1 MTCDHPTRPLHGAR
15 FTMTGSPSGLFG
27 ELFVDGEMAS
37 AMSDRALLH
46 GMLGFEAMLASALE
60 AESIAPPGTAD
71 LVTAQCDPDLY
82 DIAEIGRAT
91 TLAGNP
97 AIPLVKALTAR
108 VAAVAPEQA
117 KWVHFGATSQDVI
130 DSGYVHVLG
139 CGLRLIDLRLG
150 RLVQAMRALA
160 EAHRATPMIGRTFL
174 QQAVPITFGVKTAL
188 WLGPLLESRHV
199 LHDMLAAPIVQLAG
213 AAGTLAALGD
223 DGDRVQARFVALTR
237 GAEPS
242 LIPWHAQRH
251 RIARLAAELGILTG
265 NLGKIARDV
274 GLMAQTEIGEV
285 AEPEAPGK
293 GGSSAMPHKR
303 NPVLCTLILAAAQ
316 RAPGLVATMLS
327 ALPHEHERALGGWHA
342 EWPTLPELFKVAGSA
357 LAQTITLIEGLQVF
371 PERMRA
377 NIDLTQ
383 GLVMSERV
391 SLALAAT
398 LGKAQAHHLLEAAS
412 LACVAQNRHLR
423 DVLAAM
429 PAVTEHLTAEA
440 LADLFDPTTYRGA
453 SDAIIDRIL
462 DRYEREHEFM
472 ATHA

>member
-1 MTCDHPTRPLHGAR
+1 
-15 FTMTGSPSGLFG
+15 MTGSHAGLFG
-27 ELFVDGEMAS
+27 ELFVDREMAD
-37 AMSDRALLH
+37 AISDRALLH
-46 GMLGFEAMLASALE
+46 GMLGFEAMLARALE
-60 AESIAPPGTAD
+60 AESVAPQGTAD
-71 LVTAQCDPDLY
+71 AIAGQCDPDFY
-82 DIAEIGRAT
+82 DIAELGRAA

-130 DSGYVHVLG
+130 DSGHVHVIG
-139 CGLRLIDLRLG
+139 CGLKLIDM
-150 RLVQAMRALA
+150 RLVRLAGALRALA
-160 EAHRATPMIGRTFL
+160 ETHRTTPMIGRTFL

-188 WLGPLLESRHV
+188 WLDPLLESRHV
-199 LHDMLAAPIVQLAG
+199 LRQMLAEPIVQLAG

-223 DGDRVQARFVALTR
+223 DGDRLQARFVALTQA
-237 GAEPS
+237 AEPS
-242 LIPWHAQRH
+242 LIPWHGQRH

-265 NLGKIARDV
+265 NLGKVARDI

-303 NPVLCTLILAAAQ
+303 NPVLCTLILAAAE

-327 ALPHEHERALGGWHA
+327 ALPQEHERALGGWHA
-342 EWPTLPELFKVAGSA
+342 EWPTLPELFKIAGAA
-357 LAQTITLIEGLQVF
+357 LAQMITLIEGLQVF

-398 LGKAQAHHLLEAAS
+398 LGKAKAHHLLEEAS
-412 LACVAQNRHLR
+412 RACVAQNQHLR
-423 DVLAAM
+423 DVLASM

-453 SDAIIDRIL
+453 SDAIIDRVL
-462 DRYEREHEFM
+462 ARAAQAPPPREASPARAHGVTD
-472 ATHA
+472 A

>member
-1 MTCDHPTRPLHGAR
+1 MTA
-15 FTMTGSPSGLFG
+15 SASGLFG
-27 ELFVDGEMAS
+27 ELFVDREMAS
-37 AMSDRALLH
+37 AMGDSTLLH

-60 AESIAPPGTAD
+60 AEGVAPKGMAD
-71 LVTAQCDPDLY
+71 VVARQCDPDLY

-108 VAAVAPEQA
+108 VAAVSPEQA
-117 KWVHFGATSQDVI
+117 KWVHYGATSQDVI
-130 DSGYVHVLG
+130 DSGHVHVLG
-139 CGLRLIDLRLG
+139 CGLKLIDLRLG
-150 RLVQAMRALA
+150 RLADAMRSLVDT
-160 EAHRATPMIGRTFL
+160 HRATPMIGRTFL
-174 QQAVPITFGVKTAL
+174 QQAVPITFGVKAAL
-188 WLGPLLESRHV
+188 WLDPLLESRHV
-199 LHDMLAAPIVQLAG
+199 LHDILAASVVQFAG

-223 DGDRVQARFVALTR
+223 EGDRVQARFVELTQ
-237 GAEPS
+237 GAKPS
-242 LIPWHAQRH
+242 AIPWHAQRH
-251 RIARLAAELGILTG
+251 RIVRLAAELGILTG

-303 NPVLCTLILAAAQ
+303 NPVLCTLILAGAQ

-342 EWPTLPELFKVAGSA
+342 EWPTLPELFCIAGSA

-377 NIDLTQ
+377 NIDLTH
-383 GLVMSERV
+383 GLVMSERI
-391 SLALAAT
+391 SLALATA
-398 LGKAQAHHLLEAAS
+398 LGKTEAHHFLEEAS
-412 LACVAQNRHLR
+412 RACVAQQRHLR
-423 DVLAAM
+423 EVLAEM
-429 PAVTEHLTAEA
+429 PAVTAHLDADA

-453 SDAIIDRIL
+453 SDAIIDRVL
-462 DRYEREHEFM
+462 ARYEQAYGSRQAAPAGEDRT
-472 ATHA
+472 ADA

>member
-1 MTCDHPTRPLHGAR
+1 MTA
-15 FTMTGSPSGLFG
+15 SASGLFG

-60 AESIAPPGTAD
+60 AESVAPPGTAD
-71 LVTAQCDPDLY
+71 VVTRHCDPDLY
-82 DIAEIGRAT
+82 DIAELGRAA

-139 CGLRLIDLRLG
+139 NGLKLIDLRLG
-150 RLVQAMRALA
+150 RLVHAMRALL
-160 EAHRATPMIGRTFL
+160 ETHRATPMIGRTFL

-188 WLGPLLESRHV
+188 WLDPLLESRPI
-199 LHDMLAAPIVQLAG
+199 LHAVLAAPVVQLAG

-223 DGDRVQARFVALTR
+223 DGDRVQARFVELTL
-237 GAEPS
+237 GAKPS
-242 LIPWHAQRH
+242 AIPWHAQRH

-265 NLGKIARDV
+265 NLGKIARDL

-377 NIDLTQ
+377 NIELTQ

-391 SLALAAT
+391 SLALAAA
-398 LGKAQAHHLLEAAS
+398 LGKAKAHHLLEEAS
-412 LACVAQNRHLR
+412 RACVAQNRHLR
-423 DVLAAM
+423 DVLAAI
-429 PAVTEHLTAEA
+429 PAVIEHLNAEA

-453 SDAIIDRIL
+453 SDAIIDRVL
-462 DRYEREHEFM
+462 ARAAQAPTPREAAPAREYRIID
-472 ATHA
+472 A

>member
-1 MTCDHPTRPLHGAR
+1 MTA
-15 FTMTGSPSGLFG
+15 SASGLFG

-60 AESIAPPGTAD
+60 AESVAPQGTAD
-71 LVTAQCDPDLY
+71 VITGHCDPDLY
-82 DIAEIGRAT
+82 DIAELGRAA

-108 VAAVAPEQA
+108 VAAVSPEQA
-117 KWVHFGATSQDVI
+117 KWVHYGATSQDVI

-139 CGLRLIDLRLG
+139 CGLKLIDLRLD
-150 RLVQAMRALA
+150 RLVHAMRALM
-160 EAHRATPMIGRTFL
+160 ETHRATPMIGRTFL

-188 WLGPLLESRHV
+188 WLDPLLESRPI
-199 LHDMLAAPIVQLAG
+199 LHDILAAPVVQLAG

-223 DGDRVQARFVALTR
+223 DGGRVQARFVELTL
-237 GAEPS
+237 GAAPS

-265 NLGKIARDV
+265 NLGKIARDI

-342 EWPTLPELFKVAGSA
+342 EWPTLPELFKVTGSA
-357 LAQTITLIEGLQVF
+357 LVQTITLIEGLQVF

-391 SLALAAT
+391 SLALAAA
-398 LGKAQAHHLLEAAS
+398 LGKAKAHHLLEEAS
-412 LACVAQNRHLR
+412 RACVAQNRHLR
-423 DVLAAM
+423 DILAAM
-429 PAVTEHLTAEA
+429 PAVAEHLNAEA
-440 LADLFDPTTYRGA
+440 LANLFDPTTYRGA
-453 SDAIIDRIL
+453 SDAIIDRVL
-462 DRYEREHEFM
+462 ARAAQAPVPREAAPAREQRIID
-472 ATHA
+472 A

>member
-1 MTCDHPTRPLHGAR
+1 
-15 FTMTGSPSGLFG
+15 MTGSPSGLFG
-27 ELFVDGEMAS
+27 ELFVDGEMAA
-37 AMSDRALLH
+37 AMSDRSLMH

-60 AESIAPPGTAD
+60 AQCVAPQGMAS
-71 LVTAQCDPDLY
+71 VVIRQCDPDLY
-82 DIAEIGRAT
+82 DIAELGRAA

-108 VAAVAPEQA
+108 VAAVSPAHA
-117 KWVHFGATSQDVI
+117 KWVHHGATSQDVI

-139 CGLRLIDLRLG
+139 RGLRLIDLRLG
-150 RLVQAMRALA
+150 RLVDAMRALA
-160 EAHRATPMIGRTFL
+160 ETHRATPMIGRTFL

-188 WLGPLLESRHV
+188 WLDPLLESRHV
-199 LHDMLAAPIVQLAG
+199 LHDILAAPIVQFAG

-223 DGDRVQARFVALTR
+223 EGDRVQARFVELTL
-237 GAEPS
+237 GAGPS

-274 GLMAQTEIGEV
+274 ALMAQTEIGEL
-285 AEPEAPGK
+285 AEPDAPGK

-316 RAPGLVATMLS
+316 RAPGLVSTLLS

-342 EWPTLPELFKVAGSA
+342 EWPTLPELFKIAGSA

-371 PERMRA
+371 PDRMRA

-391 SLALAAT
+391 SLALAAA
-398 LGKAQAHHLLEAAS
+398 LGKAQAHHLLEEAS
-412 LACVAQNRHLR
+412 RACLAQNRPLR

-429 PAVTEHLTAEA
+429 PAVTAHLDTAA

-453 SDAIIDRIL
+453 SDAIIDRVL
-462 DRYEREHEFM
+462 ARAAQAPVPREAAPAREYRIID
-472 ATHA
+472 A

>member
-1 MTCDHPTRPLHGAR
+1 
-15 FTMTGSPSGLFG
+15 MTGSPSGLFG

-37 AMSDRALLH
+37 AMSDRTLLH

-60 AESIAPPGTAD
+60 AESVAPQGTAD
-71 LVTAQCDPDLY
+71 VITGQCDPDLY
-82 DIAEIGRAT
+82 DIAELGRAA

-108 VAAVAPEQA
+108 VAAAAPEQA

-139 CGLRLIDLRLG
+139 CGLKLIDRRLD
-150 RLVQAMRALA
+150 RLVHAMRALA
-160 EAHRATPMIGRTFL
+160 GTHRTTPMIGRTFL

-188 WLGPLLESRHV
+188 WLDPLLESRHA
-199 LHDMLAAPIVQLAG
+199 LHDILAAPVVQLAG

-223 DGDRVQARFVALTR
+223 DGDRVQARFVELTL
-237 GAEPS
+237 GAKTS
-242 LIPWHAQRH
+242 TIPWHAQRH

-265 NLGKIARDV
+265 NLGKIARDI

-357 LAQTITLIEGLQVF
+357 LAQTTTLIEGLQVF
-371 PERMRA
+371 PDRMRA

-391 SLALAAT
+391 SLALAAA
-398 LGKAQAHHLLEAAS
+398 LGKAKAHHLLEEAS
-412 LACVAQNRHLR
+412 RACVAQNRHLR
-423 DVLAAM
+423 DILAAM
-429 PAVTEHLTAEA
+429 PTVTEHLNAEA
-440 LADLFDPTTYRGA
+440 LADLFDPITYRGA
-453 SDAIIDRIL
+453 SDAIIDRVL
-462 DRYEREHEFM
+462 ERCAQEPVPREAAPAREDRT
-472 ATHA
+472 THA